1 MAGGARRAGVLALPV
16 IAAHPVLQPITQA
29 QSLYRMVEALALARG
44 FDPDHPPHLAKIT
57 KTL

>member
-1 MAGGARRAGVLALPV
+1 
-16 IAAHPVLQPITQA
+16 VLQPITQA